1 MLEILYQDEDLIAIN
16 KPHDLL
22 VHQSPIARNA
32 EVFAI
37 QLLRDQIGRKVYPA
51 HRLDRKTSGI
61 LLFTLEKECDKKL
74 QLQFSN
80 QEVKKVYHALVR
92 GFTAAEGSIDYA
104 LKREED
110 GKIQEAVTHYK
121 TLRYFEIP
129 VVHGNFATSRYSLV
143 EIYPETG
150 RFHQIRKHFA
160 HILHPIIGDRPHGC
174 NKQNKLWKEQ
184 FQMTN
189 MLLHAGE
196 ILFKHPKNELLLTI
210 TAAKSEVF
218 NTVIN
223 LLEKNSLLK

>member
-22 VHQSPIARNA
+22 VHQSPIARNV

-61 LLFTLEKECDKKL
+61 LLFTFEKECDKKL
-74 QLQFSN
+74 QLQFYN

-92 GFTAAEGSIDYA
+92 GFTDTKGSIDYA

-121 TLRYFEIP
+121 TLRHFEIP
-129 VVHGNFATSRYSLV
+129 VIHGNFSTSRYSLV
-143 EIYPETG
+143 EIHPETG

-184 FQMTN
+184 FHMTN

-196 ILFKHPKNELLLTI
+196 ISFKHPENELPITI

-218 NTVIN
+218 NFVIHS
-223 LLEKNSLLK
+223 LDKNSLLK

>member
-1 MLEILYQDEDLIAIN
+1 MLDILYQDEDLIAIN

-37 QLLRDQIGRKVYPA
+37 QLLRDQVGRKVYPA

-61 LLFTLEKECDKKL
+61 LLFTFEKECDQKL
-74 QLQFSN
+74 QLQFLN
-80 QEVKKVYHALVR
+80 QEVRKVYHALVR
-92 GFTAAEGSIDYA
+92 GFTDTEGSIDYA

-110 GKIQEAVTHYK
+110 GKVQEAVTHYK
-121 TLRYFEIP
+121 TIRHFEIP
-129 VVHGNFATSRYSLV
+129 VVQGNFPTSRYSLV
-143 EIYPETG
+143 EIHPETG

-196 ILFKHPKNELLLTI
+196 ISFKHPKNELPITI
-210 TAAKSEVF
+210 TAAKSEIF
-218 NTVIN
+218 DSVIH
-223 LLEKNSLLK
+223 LLDKSSLLK